1 MSKEKIVVIG
11 AGSLQFGLGSVG
23 SVINSEV
30 LTGSTVCL
38 HDINEKN
45 LNLVTQACQS
55 AVEKKKLDFSIE
67 SSVDRKE
74 ALKNATFVIN
84 AIEIPPRFKLL
95 RWDFEF
101 PMMWGSTQI
110 TGENGGPGGF
120 FHSLRVIPPILDICE
135 DIQKIC
141 PNAFLI
147 NFSNPMS
154 RICLAIKRKFPNQ
167 KFVGLCHEIAHADIY
182 LPNILDTDISNIEYK
197 AGGLNH
203 FGVILEAK
211 YRDTGKDAYPEIR
224 KKGPAA
230 FEKIRN
236 DPRLIMSEDISL
248 IKYILETYDY
258 LPYTTDNHYGEYM
271 SWAWEVADLPHG
283 RDFWENYELYLTS
296 SFKIT
301 KRAIER
307 GKGGKLVRAD
317 GERAVPIIEGILTD
331 DNHEELSVNLP
342 NDGIITNLPQDLVVE
357 CPAIVKKDGLHG
369 IQLGDYPKGLAA
381 LLRTQASVQD
391 LVIEAILTKSKKVAL
406 QAFLADPVI
415 NSTSQAKNILES
427 MLKLQKKYIQIELE

>member
-23 SVINSEV
+23 SVIHSES
-30 LTGSTVCL
+30 LDGSTICL
-38 HDINEKN
+38 HDINEET
-45 LNLVTQACQS
+45 LSLATQACQS
-55 AVEKKKLDFSIE
+55 AVESGKLNYTVELSL
-67 SSVDRKE
+67 DRKE

-141 PNAFLI
+141 PHAFFI
-147 NFSNPMS
+147 NYSNPMS

-167 KFVGLCHEIAHADIY
+167 KFVGLCHELGNNAPQI
-182 LPNILDTDISNIEYK
+182 LPKILDTPMSNIEIK

-203 FGVILEAK
+203 FGVVLEAK
-211 YRDTGKDAYPEIR
+211 YRDTGRDAYPDIR
-224 KKGPAA
+224 QKGPAILGRLA
-230 FEKIRN
+230 EKT
-236 DPRLIMSEDISL
+236 DLSL
-248 IKYILETYDY
+248 IKFILEIYDY
-258 LPYTTDNHYGEYM
+258 YAYTTDNHYGEYM
-271 SWAWEVADLPHG
+271 SWAWEVANLLHG
-283 RDFWENYELYLTS
+283 REFWESYEVLLTK
-296 SFKIT
+296 SFNRIKRTIEGG
-301 KRAIER
+301 KGAKLVKADSERAI
-307 GKGGKLVRAD
+307 
-317 GERAVPIIEGILTD
+317 PIIEGIITN
-331 DNHEELSVNLP
+331 DNHEESSVNIP

-357 CPAIVKKDGLHG
+357 CPAVVNKDGLHG
-369 IQLGDYPKGLAA
+369 VPLGEYPKGLAA
-381 LLRTQASVQD
+381 LLRNQASVQD
-391 LVIEAILTKSKKVAL
+391 LVVEAILTKSKKVAL
-406 QAFLADPVI
+406 QALLADPVI
-415 NSTSQAKNILES
+415 NCTSQAKKILDS

>member
-1 MSKEKIVVIG
+1 MMSKEKIVVIG

-23 SVINSEV
+23 SVIHSEI
-30 LTGSTVCL
+30 LDGSSICL
-38 HDINEKN
+38 HDINEET
-45 LNLVTQACQS
+45 LGLATQACQS
-55 AVEKKKLDFSIE
+55 AVESGNLNYTVELSL
-67 SSVDRKE
+67 DRKE

-135 DIQKIC
+135 DIQKIS
-141 PNAFLI
+141 PNALFI
-147 NFSNPMS
+147 NYSNPMS

-167 KFVGLCHEIAHADIY
+167 KFVGLCHELGNNAPQI
-182 LPNILDTDISNIEYK
+182 LPKILDTPMSNIEIK

-203 FGVILEAK
+203 FGVVLEAK
-211 YRDTGKDAYPEIR
+211 YRDTGRDAYPDIR
-224 KKGPAA
+224 QKGPTVLGRLA
-230 FEKIRN
+230 ENN
-236 DPRLIMSEDISL
+236 DLSL
-248 IKYILETYDY
+248 IKFILETYDY
-258 LPYTTDNHYGEYM
+258 YAYTTDNHYGEYM

-283 RDFWENYELYLTS
+283 REFWESYEVKLAK
-296 SFKIT
+296 SFNRI
-301 KRAIER
+301 KRTIER
-307 GKGGKLVRAD
+307 GRGAKLVKAD
-317 GERAVPIIEGILTD
+317 SERAIPIIEGIITN
-331 DNHEELSVNLP
+331 DNREEPSVNIP

-357 CPAIVKKDGLHG
+357 CPAIVNKDGLHG
-369 IQLGDYPKGLAA
+369 VPLGEYPKGLAA

-391 LVIEAILTKSKKVAL
+391 LVVEAILTKSKKVAL
-406 QAFLADPVI
+406 QALLADPVI
-415 NSTSQAKNILES
+415 TSTSQAKKILES

>member
-23 SVINSEV
+23 SVIHSEI
-30 LTGSTVCL
+30 LDGSTICL
-38 HDINEKN
+38 HDINEET
-45 LNLVTQACQS
+45 LGLATQACQS
-55 AVEKKKLDFSIE
+55 AVEGSKLNYTIE
-67 SSVDRKE
+67 SSLDRKE

-135 DIQKIC
+135 DIQKIS
-141 PNAFLI
+141 PNAFFI
-147 NFSNPMS
+147 NYSNPMS

-167 KFVGLCHEIAHADIY
+167 KFVGLCHELGNNAPQI
-182 LPNILDTDISNIEYK
+182 LPKILDTPMSNIEIK

-203 FGVILEAK
+203 FGVVLEAK
-211 YRDTGKDAYPEIR
+211 YRDTGRDAYPDIR
-224 KKGPAA
+224 QKGPTVIGRLA
-230 FEKIRN
+230 EKN
-236 DPRLIMSEDISL
+236 DLSL
-248 IKYILETYDY
+248 IKFILETYDY
-258 LPYTTDNHYGEYM
+258 YAYTTDNHYGEYL

-283 RDFWENYELYLTS
+283 REFWESYEVKLAK
-296 SFKIT
+296 SFSRI
-301 KRAIER
+301 KRTIER
-307 GKGGKLVRAD
+307 GRGAKLVSAD
-317 GERAVPIIEGILTD
+317 PERAIPIIEGIITN
-331 DNHEELSVNLP
+331 DNREESSVNIP

-357 CPAIVKKDGLHG
+357 CPAIVNKDGLQG
-369 IQLGDYPKGLAA
+369 VPLGEYPKGLAA

-391 LVIEAILTKSKKVAL
+391 LVVEAILTKSKKVAL
-406 QAFLADPVI
+406 QALLADPVI

>member
-23 SVINSEV
+23 SIIHSEI
-30 LTGSTVCL
+30 LDGSTICL
-38 HDINEKN
+38 HDINEET
-45 LNLVTQACQS
+45 LGLATQACQS
-55 AVEKKKLDFSIE
+55 AVESGKLNYTVE
-67 SSVDRKE
+67 SSLDRKE

-110 TGENGGPGGF
+110 TGENGGPGGL

-141 PNAFLI
+141 PNAFFI
-147 NFSNPMS
+147 NYSNPMS

-167 KFVGLCHEIAHADIY
+167 KFVGLCHELGNNAPQI
-182 LPNILDTDISNIEYK
+182 LPKILDTPMSNIEIK

-203 FGVILEAK
+203 FGVVLEAK
-211 YRDTGKDAYPEIR
+211 YRDTGRDAYPDIR
-224 KKGPAA
+224 QKGPAVLGRLA
-230 FEKIRN
+230 EKT
-236 DPRLIMSEDISL
+236 DLSL
-248 IKYILETYDY
+248 IKFILETYDY
-258 LPYTTDNHYGEYM
+258 YAYTTDNHYGEYL

-283 RDFWENYELYLTS
+283 REFWESYEVKLAK
-296 SFKIT
+296 SFNRI
-301 KRAIER
+301 KRTIER
-307 GKGGKLVRAD
+307 GRGAKLVKAD
-317 GERAVPIIEGILTD
+317 PERGIPIIEGIITND
-331 DNHEELSVNLP
+331 KHEEPSVNIP

-357 CPAIVKKDGLHG
+357 CPAIVDKDGLHG
-369 IQLGDYPKGLAA
+369 TLLGDYPKGLAA

-391 LVIEAILTKSKKVAL
+391 LVVEAILTKSKKVAL
-406 QAFLADPVI
+406 QALLADPVI

>member
-23 SVINSEV
+23 SVIHSEI
-30 LTGSTVCL
+30 LDGSTICL
-38 HDINEKN
+38 HDINEET
-45 LNLVTQACQS
+45 LGLATQACQS
-55 AVEKKKLDFSIE
+55 AVESGKLNYTVELSL
-67 SSVDRKE
+67 DRKE
-74 ALKNATFVIN
+74 ALKNATFIIN

-135 DIQKIC
+135 DIQRIC
-141 PNAFLI
+141 PNAFFI
-147 NFSNPMS
+147 NYSNPMS

-167 KFVGLCHEIAHADIY
+167 KFVGLCHELGNNAPQI
-182 LPNILDTDISNIEYK
+182 LPIILDTPMSNIEIK

-203 FGVILEAK
+203 FGVVLDAK
-211 YRDTGKDAYPEIR
+211 YRDTGRDAYPDILQ
-224 KKGPAA
+224 KGPTILGRLA
-230 FEKIRN
+230 EKA
-236 DPRLIMSEDISL
+236 DLSL
-248 IKYILETYDY
+248 IKFILETYDY
-258 LPYTTDNHYGEYM
+258 YAYTTDNHYGEYL

-283 RDFWENYELYLTS
+283 REFWESYEVMLAK
-296 SFKIT
+296 SFNRI
-301 KRAIER
+301 KRTIER
-307 GKGGKLVRAD
+307 GKGAKLVKAD
-317 GERAVPIIEGILTD
+317 AERAIPIIESIITN
-331 DNHEELSVNLP
+331 DNREEPSVNIP

-357 CPAIVKKDGLHG
+357 CPAIVNKDGLHG
-369 IQLGDYPKGLAA
+369 VPLGEYPKGLAA

-391 LVIEAILTKSKKVAL
+391 LVVEAILTKSKKIAL
-406 QAFLADPVI
+406 QALLADPVI
-415 NSTSQAKNILES
+415 NNTSQAKNILES

>member
-23 SVINSEV
+23 SVIHSES
-30 LTGSTVCL
+30 LDGSTICL
-38 HDINEKN
+38 HDINEEN
-45 LNLVTQACQS
+45 LGLVTQACQS
-55 AVEKKKLDFSIE
+55 AVESGNLNYTVELSL
-67 SSVDRKE
+67 DRKE

-101 PMMWGSTQI
+101 PMMWGSKQI
-110 TGENGGPGGF
+110 TGENGGPGGL

-141 PNAFLI
+141 PDVLFI
-147 NFSNPMS
+147 NYSNPMS

-167 KFVGLCHEIAHADIY
+167 KFVGLCHELGNNAPQI
-182 LPNILDTDISNIEYK
+182 LPKILDTPMSNIEIK

-203 FGVILEAK
+203 FGVVLDAK
-211 YRDTGKDAYPEIR
+211 YRDTGRDAYPDIR
-224 KKGPAA
+224 QNGPKVLGELA
-230 FEKIRN
+230 EKAE
-236 DPRLIMSEDISL
+236 LSL
-248 IKYILETYDY
+248 IKFILETYDY
-258 LPYTTDNHYGEYM
+258 YAYTTDNHYGEYL

-283 RDFWENYELYLTS
+283 REFWETYEVMLAK
-296 SFKIT
+296 SFNRI

-307 GKGGKLVRAD
+307 GRGAKLVKPDA
-317 GERAVPIIEGILTD
+317 ERAIPIIEGIITN
-331 DNHEELSVNLP
+331 DNREESSVNIP

-357 CPAIVKKDGLHG
+357 CPAIVNKDGLKG
-369 IQLGDYPKGLAA
+369 VPLGEYPKGLAA

-391 LVIEAILTKSKKVAL
+391 LVVEAILTKSKKVAL
-406 QAFLADPVI
+406 QALLADPVI
-415 NSTSQAKNILES
+415 NSTSQAKKILES

>member
-23 SVINSEV
+23 SVIHSES
-30 LTGSTVCL
+30 LDGSTICL
-38 HDINEKN
+38 HDINEEN
-45 LNLVTQACQS
+45 LGLVTQACQS
-55 AVEKKKLDFSIE
+55 AVESGKLNYTVELSL
-67 SSVDRKE
+67 DRKE

-110 TGENGGPGGF
+110 TGENGGPGGL

-141 PNAFLI
+141 PNALFI
-147 NFSNPMS
+147 NYSNPMS

-167 KFVGLCHEIAHADIY
+167 KFVGLCHELGNNAPQI
-182 LPNILDTDISNIEYK
+182 LPKILDTPMSNIEIK
-197 AGGLNH
+197 TGGLNH
-203 FGVILEAK
+203 FGVVLEAK
-211 YRDTGKDAYPEIR
+211 YRDTGGDAYPDIR
-224 KKGPAA
+224 QKGPAVL
-230 FEKIRN
+230 E
-236 DPRLIMSEDISL
+236 RLAESTDLSL
-248 IKYILETYDY
+248 IKFILETYDY
-258 LPYTTDNHYGEYM
+258 YAYTTDNHYGEYL

-283 RDFWENYELYLTS
+283 REFWESYEVKLAK
-296 SFKIT
+296 SFSRI
-301 KRAIER
+301 KRTIER
-307 GKGGKLVRAD
+307 GRGAKLVKAD
-317 GERAVPIIEGILTD
+317 AERAIPIIEGIITN
-331 DNHEELSVNLP
+331 DNHEEPSVNIP

-357 CPAIVKKDGLHG
+357 CPAIVNKDGLHG
-369 IQLGDYPKGLAA
+369 VPLGDYPKGLAA

-391 LVIEAILTKSKKVAL
+391 LVVEAILTKSKKVAL
-406 QAFLADPVI
+406 QALLADPVI

>member
-1 MSKEKIVVIG
+1 MMSNEKIVIIG

-45 LNLVTQACQS
+45 LELVTQACQS
-55 AVEKKKLDFSIE
+55 AVEKKKLDFTIE

-84 AIEIPPRFKLL
+84 AIEIPPRFKIL

-141 PNAFLI
+141 PNAYFI
-147 NFSNPMS
+147 NYSNPMS

-167 KFVGLCHEIAHADIY
+167 KFVGLCHEIANAVFY
-182 LPNILDTDISNIEYK
+182 LTRILETKISNIEYK
-197 AGGLNH
+197 GGGLNH

-224 KKGPAA
+224 KKGPAVL
-230 FEKIRN
+230 ER
-236 DPRLIMSEDISL
+236 ISKDTDTML

-258 LPYTTDNHYGEYM
+258 LPYTTDNHYGEYI

-283 RDFWENYELYLTS
+283 RQFWESYEVFLAKNS
-296 SFKIT
+296 
-301 KRAIER
+301 KRIMRTIER
-307 GKGGKLVRAD
+307 GKGDKLVKKD
-317 GERAVPIIEGILTD
+317 GERGVPIIEGILTD
-331 DNHEELSVNLP
+331 SNHEELSVNLP
-342 NDGIITNLPQDLVVE
+342 NDGIITNLPEDLVVE

-369 IQLGDYPKGLAA
+369 IPLGDYPKGLAA
-381 LLRTQASVQD
+381 LLNTQASVQD
-391 LVIEAILTKSKKVAL
+391 LVVEAILTRSKKVAL

-415 NSTSQAKNILES
+415 NSTSQAEQILNS
-427 MLKLQKKYIQIELE
+427 MLKLQKKYLQIELE

>member
-23 SVINSEV
+23 SVIHSEI
-30 LTGSTVCL
+30 LDGSTICL
-38 HDINEKN
+38 HDINEET
-45 LNLVTQACQS
+45 LGLATQACQS
-55 AVEKKKLDFSIE
+55 AVEGSKLNYTVE
-67 SSVDRKE
+67 SSLDRKE

-135 DIQKIC
+135 DIQKIS
-141 PNAFLI
+141 PNAFFI
-147 NFSNPMS
+147 NYSNPMS

-167 KFVGLCHEIAHADIY
+167 KFVGLCHELGNNAPQI
-182 LPNILDTDISNIEYK
+182 LPKILDTPMSNIEIK

-203 FGVILEAK
+203 FGVVLEAK
-211 YRDTGKDAYPEIR
+211 YRDTGRDAYPDIR
-224 KKGPAA
+224 QKGPTVIGRLA
-230 FEKIRN
+230 EKN
-236 DPRLIMSEDISL
+236 DLSL
-248 IKYILETYDY
+248 IKFILETYDY
-258 LPYTTDNHYGEYM
+258 YAYTTDNHYGEYL

-283 RDFWENYELYLTS
+283 REFWESYEVKLAK
-296 SFKIT
+296 SFSRI
-301 KRAIER
+301 KRTIER
-307 GKGGKLVRAD
+307 GRGAKLVRAD
-317 GERAVPIIEGILTD
+317 PERAIPIIEGIITN
-331 DNHEELSVNLP
+331 DNREESSVNIP

-357 CPAIVKKDGLHG
+357 CPAIVNKDGLQG
-369 IQLGDYPKGLAA
+369 VPLGEYPKGLAA

-391 LVIEAILTKSKKVAL
+391 LVVEAILTKSKKVAL
-406 QAFLADPVI
+406 QALLADPVI

>member
-23 SVINSEV
+23 SVIHSES
-30 LTGSTVCL
+30 LDGSTICL
-38 HDINEKN
+38 HDINEEN
-45 LNLVTQACQS
+45 LGLATQACQS
-55 AVEKKKLDFSIE
+55 AVESGKLNYTVELSL
-67 SSVDRKE
+67 DRKE

-141 PNAFLI
+141 PKAFFI
-147 NFSNPMS
+147 NYSNPMS

-182 LPNILDTDISNIEYK
+182 LPIILDTNISNIEYK

-203 FGVILEAK
+203 FGVILEAS
-211 YRDTGKDAYPEIR
+211 YRDSGKDAYPEIR

-236 DPRLIMSEDISL
+236 DPRLSLSSDISL
-248 IKYILETYDY
+248 IKYILEIYDY

-283 RDFWENYELYLTS
+283 REFWETYDSYLAS

-301 KRAIER
+301 KRTIER
-307 GKGGKLVRAD
+307 GKGGKLVRPD
-317 GERAVPIIEGILTD
+317 VERAVPIIEGILTD
-331 DNHEELSVNLP
+331 SNHEELSVNLP
-342 NDGIITNLPQDLVVE
+342 NDCIITNLPEDLVVE

-369 IQLGDYPKGLAA
+369 IPLGDYPKGLAA
-381 LLRTQASVQD
+381 LLNTQASVQD
-391 LVIEAILTKSKKVAL
+391 LVVEAILKKSKKIAL

>member
-23 SVINSEV
+23 SVIHSEI
-30 LTGSTVCL
+30 LDGSTICL
-38 HDINEKN
+38 HDINEET
-45 LNLVTQACQS
+45 LGLATQACQS
-55 AVEKKKLDFSIE
+55 AVESGKLNYTVE
-67 SSVDRKE
+67 SSLDRKE
-74 ALKNATFVIN
+74 VLKNATFVIN

-141 PNAFLI
+141 PNAFFI
-147 NFSNPMS
+147 NYSNPMS

-167 KFVGLCHEIAHADIY
+167 KFVGLCHELGNNAHYI
-182 LPNILDTDISNIEYK
+182 LPKILNTPMSNIEIK

-203 FGVILEAK
+203 FGVVLEAK
-211 YRDTGKDAYPEIR
+211 YRDTGRDAYPDIR
-224 KKGPAA
+224 QKGPAVLGRLA
-230 FEKIRN
+230 EKT
-236 DPRLIMSEDISL
+236 DLSL
-248 IKYILETYDY
+248 IKFILETYDY
-258 LPYTTDNHYGEYM
+258 YAYTTDNHYGEYM

-283 RDFWENYELYLTS
+283 REFWESYEVKLAK
-296 SFKIT
+296 SFNRI
-301 KRAIER
+301 KRTIER
-307 GKGGKLVRAD
+307 GKGAKLVKVD
-317 GERAVPIIEGILTD
+317 GERAIPIIEGIITN
-331 DNHEELSVNLP
+331 DNHEESSVNIP

-357 CPAIVKKDGLHG
+357 CPVIVNKDGLHG
-369 IQLGDYPKGLAA
+369 VPLGDYPKGLAA

-391 LVIEAILTKSKKVAL
+391 LVVEAILTKSKKIAL
-406 QAFLADPVI
+406 QALLADPVI

>member
-23 SVINSEV
+23 SVIHSEI
-30 LTGSTVCL
+30 LDGSTICL
-38 HDINEKN
+38 HDINEEN
-45 LNLVTQACQS
+45 LGLVTQACQS
-55 AVEKKKLDFSIE
+55 AVESDNLNY
-67 SSVDRKE
+67 SVELSLDRKE

-84 AIEIPPRFKLL
+84 AIEVPPRFKLL

-141 PNAFLI
+141 PEAFFI
-147 NFSNPMS
+147 NYSNPMS
-154 RICLAIKRKFPNQ
+154 RVCLAIKRKFPNQ
-167 KFVGLCHEIAHADIY
+167 KFVGLCHELGNNANQF
-182 LPNILDTDISNIEYK
+182 LPKILDTPMSNIEIK

-203 FGVILEAK
+203 FGVVLKAK
-211 YRDTGKDAYPEIR
+211 YRDTGRDAYPDIR
-224 KKGPAA
+224 QKGPAVLG
-230 FEKIRN
+230 
-236 DPRLIMSEDISL
+236 RLAEHGDLSL
-248 IKYILETYDY
+248 IKFILETYDY
-258 LPYTTDNHYGEYM
+258 YAYTTDNHYGEYL

-283 RDFWENYELYLTS
+283 REFWESYEVKLAK
-296 SFKIT
+296 SFNRI
-301 KRAIER
+301 KRTIER
-307 GKGGKLVRAD
+307 GRGAKLVKAD
-317 GERAVPIIEGILTD
+317 PERGIPIIEGIITND
-331 DNHEELSVNLP
+331 KHEEPSVNIP

-357 CPAIVKKDGLHG
+357 CPAIVDKDGLHG
-369 IQLGDYPKGLAA
+369 VPLGDYPKGLAA

-391 LVIEAILTKSKKVAL
+391 LVVEAILTKSKKVAL
-406 QAFLADPVI
+406 QALLADPVI

>member
-23 SVINSEV
+23 SVIHSEI
-30 LTGSTVCL
+30 LDGSTICL
-38 HDINEKN
+38 HDINEEN
-45 LNLVTQACQS
+45 LGLVTQACQS
-55 AVEKKKLDFSIE
+55 AVESGKLNYTVE
-67 SSVDRKE
+67 SSLNRKE
-74 ALKNATFVIN
+74 ALKNATFIIN

-141 PNAFLI
+141 PNAFFI
-147 NFSNPMS
+147 NYSNPMS

-167 KFVGLCHEIAHADIY
+167 KFVGLCHEFGNNAIQF
-182 LPNILDTDISNIEYK
+182 LPKILDTPISNIEIK

-203 FGVILEAK
+203 FGVVLEAK
-211 YRDTGKDAYPEIR
+211 YRDTGRDAYPDIR
-224 KKGPAA
+224 QKGPAVLG
-230 FEKIRN
+230 
-236 DPRLIMSEDISL
+236 RLAENTDLSL
-248 IKYILETYDY
+248 IKFILETYDY
-258 LPYTTDNHYGEYM
+258 YAYTTDNHYGEYI

-283 RDFWENYELYLTS
+283 REFWESYEVKLAK
-296 SFKIT
+296 SFNRI
-301 KRAIER
+301 KRTIER
-307 GKGGKLVRAD
+307 GKGAKLVRAD
-317 GERAVPIIEGILTD
+317 PERAIPIIEGIITN
-331 DNHEELSVNLP
+331 DNREEPSVNIP

-357 CPAIVKKDGLHG
+357 CPVIVNKDGVHG
-369 IQLGDYPKGLAA
+369 VPLGDYPKGLAA

-391 LVIEAILTKSKKVAL
+391 LVVEAILTKSKKVAL
-406 QAFLADPVI
+406 QALLADPVI
-415 NSTSQAKNILES
+415 NSTSQAKNILKS